1 MAWLLEEDW
10 RMIRPVHFV
19 RQGRGIPREVSF
31 DPIEQLLM
39 RFLFVFASEGADK
52 VSEIQRLAEV

>member
-10 RMIRPVHFV
+10 RVVRPVHFV
-19 RQGRGIPREVSF
+19 RQGCGVPREVSF

-39 RFLFVFASEGADK
+39 RFLFAFASEGMDS
-52 VSEIQRLAEV
+52 VSEIQ